1 MLLVM
6 AMNSQGNQA
15 PQHPIDSESI
25 SRRFDEQRLTP
36 NIDATINPT
45 DVLCGRGKSSF
56 THVGNRRFRDAI
68 TNAIDEYN
76 NSESRLAK
84 SRVVQR
90 IVEKIKGEGGRFL
103 KRDRSS
109 GGWIELDTKSCRD
122 KVGHAIRDAANLIE
136 QRKQKQQR
144 RKNAFA
150 QLEQKGGR
158 SSISGPSGG
167 SSFSGSNMMMMM
179 SGSLREESKLSINTS
194 LREESKMSSSS
205 PWGATGTS
213 FFSEESKLSSNRDY
227 DEDLFYETASQK
239 DEDELATADDDSFVQ
254 FINETLGPIH
264 QSALRFDPLID
275 YNTDDDFFQPRR

>member
-109 GGWIELDTKSCRD
+109 GGWVELDTKSCRD

-136 QRKQKQQR
+136 SRKQKQLR

-158 SSISGPSGG
+158 SSIGRGGGPS
-167 SSFSGSNMMMMM
+167 SSFGGPNMMMMM
-179 SGSLREESKLSINTS
+179 NSALREESKLSIDTS
-194 LREESKMSSSS
+194 LREESKMPSLS
-205 PWGATGTS
+205 PWRTS
-213 FFSEESKLSSNRDY
+213 GRSLFSEESKLSSRDH
-227 DEDLFYETASQK
+227 DEEIFIETGSQK
-239 DEDELATADDDSFVQ
+239 DEDELANADDDSFVK
-254 FINETLGPIH
+254 FIEDALGPIH
-264 QSALRFDPLID
+264 PGAYRFDPLID